1 MRKIALFLALCL
13 SLSLLGGCAKGDS
26 TTAAPPSSTPEAVPS
41 DADGSENEPLFA
53 GDLEDYDFSAPE
65 NTDAFDLP
73 LLYAQPF
80 SDGYAWVQYE
90 DEAGGIVTSVIDT
103 NGTICFSLPTGVEPS
118 YMSPFADGYSYYR
131 VGDEYETSYEVI
143 VDTTGNECY
152 RTSNSD
158 GAKSWEHIF
167 GQANGLFAIYLQE
180 TGMGAVTHTISMT
193 QADGTAVSSFSNFGS
208 EPPFGEYPLKYSDTF
223 IYLGEG
229 WYQFDGWAENYL
241 NFDQQRIAYSSQVG
255 VLSCFRDGK
264 TLSDSSSKGLTFLDA
279 NLNYIE
285 DYPLESVS
293 YLDKDAD
300 GGYVVAG
307 DNLWRWNSSYNSSYR
322 ASDKFTYYDM
332 WGNKICD
339 VTEYPDLKKRY
350 RPFCGDYAVLYIR
363 GVDGNYYVTAINT
376 QGEIMF
382 EPYELVADG
391 RTSDEYAGGYVHGE
405 YMVIQTSGEQ
415 YSLMNMNG
423 ELVHS
428 ISDDFPG
435 CEISQFGTYS
445 AGFLGIYYTANGK
458 EYQKYYPV
466 AEAAAAGDAV
476 YDMGEL
482 GTATEDG
489 ENDNA
494 SEAGTE
500 NYEYTFISGFS
511 IEGKWKSIGDSGFG
525 QAQPGAIVAFDGT
538 NCNFFSPKD
547 SYTLYQDGDTY
558 KLDVTSY
565 LFADTLT
572 FTVNT
577 IDEDHIVIKS
587 GQTVTELERVE

>member
-13 SLSLLGGCAKGDS
+13 SLSLLGGCAGSGS
-26 TTAAPPSSTPEAVPS
+26 TTAAPPSSTPEVTPS
-41 DADGSENEPLFA
+41 DAGGSTENDPLFS
-53 GDLEDYDFSAPE
+53 GNLEDYDFSAPE
-65 NTDAFDLP
+65 DANAFDLP
-73 LLYAQPF
+73 LLYAQSF

-103 NGTICFSLPTGVEPS
+103 NGTICFSLPTGIEPS
-118 YMSPFADGYSYYR
+118 YMSPFAEGYSYYR

-143 VDTTGNECY
+143 VDTAGNEYY

-180 TGMGAVTHTISMT
+180 TGMEAVTHTISMT
-193 QADGTAVSSFSNFGS
+193 QADGTTVSSFSDFGS

-223 IYLGEG
+223 TYLGEG
-229 WYQFDGWAENYL
+229 WYQFDGWVYRYL
-241 NFDQQRIAYSSQVG
+241 NFDQQRIEYSSQVG
-255 VLSCFRDGK
+255 VLSEFHNGK
-264 TLSDSSSKGLTFLDA
+264 TISDSSSRELTLLDT
-279 NLNYIE
+279 NLNYVE
-285 DYPLESVS
+285 NHPLASIS
-293 YLDKDAD
+293 YLDKIYA
-300 GGYVVAG
+300 GSYTVVGESLG
-307 DNLWRWNSSYNSSYR
+307 DWSSPYR
-322 ASDKFTYYDM
+322 VCDKVTYYDK

-339 VTEYPDLKKRY
+339 VTEYPDLGKRY
-350 RPFCGDYAVLYIR
+350 NPFYGDYAVLRLR
-363 GVDGNYYVTAINT
+363 GVDEHYYVTTINK

-391 RTSDEYAGGYVHGE
+391 KTSDEYAGNYVYGE
-405 YMVIQTSGEQ
+405 HMIIQTSGEQ

-428 ISDDFPG
+428 ISSDFPG
-435 CEISQFGTYS
+435 CEISLFGTYS
-445 AGFLGIYYTANGK
+445 AGFLTINYTVAGK

-476 YDMGEL
+476 YDMGDL
-482 GTATEDG
+482 GTATEDE

-494 SEAGTE
+494 SGTGTG
-500 NYEYTFISGFS
+500 NYDYMFISDFA
-511 IEGKWKSIGDSGFG
+511 IEGKWTSVGDSEFG

-547 SYTLYQDGDTY
+547 TYAIYQDGDTY

-565 LFADTLT
+565 LFADTLI

-577 IDEDHIVIKS
+577 IDEDHIVIAS
-587 GQTVTELERVE
+587 GQTVTELERIE

>member
-180 TGMGAVTHTISMT
+180 TGMEAVTHTISMT

-208 EPPFGEYPLKYSDTF
+208 EPAFGEYPLKYSDTF

-264 TLSDSSSKGLTFLDA
+264 TLSDSSSKGFTFLDA

-285 DYPLESVS
+285 DYPLASVS

-300 GGYVVAG
+300 GGYVVVG

-350 RPFCGDYAVLYIR
+350 RPFCGDYAVLYIQ

-405 YMVIQTSGEQ
+405 YIIIQTSGEQ

-445 AGFLGIYYTANGK
+445 AGFLGIYYTADGK

-577 IDEDHIVIKS
+577 IDEDHIVITS

>member
-90 DEAGGIVTSVIDT
+90 DEAGAIVTSVIDT
-103 NGTICFSLPTGVEPS
+103 NGAICFSLPTGVEPS

-131 VGDEYETSYEVI
+131 VGDAYETSYEVI

-167 GQANGLFAIYLQE
+167 GQAN
-180 TGMGAVTHTISMT
+180 
-193 QADGTAVSSFSNFGS
+193 GTAVSSFSNFGS

-264 TLSDSSSKGLTFLDA
+264 TLSDSSSKGFTFLDA

-285 DYPLESVS
+285 DYPLASVS

-300 GGYVVAG
+300 GGYEVVG
-307 DNLWRWNSSYNSSYR
+307 DNLWRWNSSYS

-350 RPFCGDYAVLYIR
+350 RPFCGDYAVLYIQ

-376 QGEIMF
+376 QGKIMF

-391 RTSDEYAGGYVHGE
+391 RTSDEYAGSYVHGE
-405 YMVIQTSGEQ
+405 YMIIQTSGEQ
-415 YSLMNMNG
+415 FSLMNMNG

-435 CEISQFGTYS
+435 CEISLFGTYS
-445 AGFLGIYYTANGK
+445 TGLLGIYYTADGK
-458 EYQKYYPV
+458 EYQKYYSV

-482 GTATEDG
+482 GTATEDE